1 MGNAANIYMSIR
13 QWKKPTLETNKQTTF
28 CKNKKCTLLDNF
40 LQESPRCY
48 NGKLG
53 HRGSKWIL
61 FADKQKCYDVVDK

>member
-1 MGNAANIYMSIR
+1 MK
-13 QWKKPTLETNKQTTF
+13 QKKNPFLR
-28 CKNKKCTLLDNF
+28 CKIAVKNVLLLDNF
-40 LQESPRCY
+40 LQKSPRCN